1 MKPELRQHIGLVVSP
16 LRSLM
21 IDQQKRWTDQ
31 GIKSGCI
38 LKMSEM
44 TSDQIDD
51 ITGGKCSVVF
61 TSLELICRDPWRSML
76 RSDIYKTRLS
86 FLACDEAHCI
96 IEWGDDFRPEYKQV
110 SVLRSLITCPV
121 VMLTA
126 TATEAMRHKI
136 LTNLLLNDSMVKTVA
151 VIPDRPNIFLH
162 YKSEPAMTYERE
174 LTWVIDTIKRDGQNA
189 KKVIIYC
196 RTIKDVADIYEHF
209 ISELGEQAWSG
220 ENKCVNNRLVDMYH
234 SSVDEATEKRIVEVF
249 PSENSV
255 IKCLISTVTFG
266 MGILVKD
273 VPVDTVIH
281 WGMSKS
287 ILLYWQEIGRCGRDG
302 RQAEAYL
309 FATKRS
315 LDKLLLLQ
323 IIVYGTMF

>member
-1 MKPELRQHIGLVVSP
+1 MDLLKKVHTKFNFPYEFKPEQVSIIKNIVDGNHTCGILPTGYGKSDCFVVPQLVLDEMKPELRPHIGLVVSP

-61 TSLELICRDPWRSML
+61 TSPESICRDPWRSML

-96 IEWGDDFRPEYKQV
+96 VEWGDDFRPEYKQV
-110 SVLRSLITCPV
+110 SILRSLITCPV

-151 VIPDRPNIFLH
+151 VILI
-162 YKSEPAMTYERE
+162 
-174 LTWVIDTIKRDGQNA
+174 G
-189 KKVIIYC
+189 KK
-196 RTIKDVADIYEHF
+196 KH
-209 ISELGEQAWSG
+209 
-220 ENKCVNNRLVDMYH
+220 
-234 SSVDEATEKRIVEVF
+234 
-249 PSENSV
+249 P
-255 IKCLISTVTFG
+255 VT
-266 MGILVKD
+266 L
-273 VPVDTVIH
+273 
-281 WGMSKS
+281 
-287 ILLYWQEIGRCGRDG
+287 
-302 RQAEAYL
+302 
-309 FATKRS
+309 
-315 LDKLLLLQ
+315 
-323 IIVYGTMF
+323 